1 MAGCRYRGLR
11 PVPMASGDRPGGCD
25 VRTGKSMTHRI
36 DKGSPSL
43 YAADIE
49 GLLQDFRAILAGG
62 RLTQGQFLDRFER
75 AFSEYVGV
83 AHAVGMS
90 SGTAPLEVALR
101 YFGVEGGEVIVPTNT
116 FAATAN
122 AVILAGGTPV
132 FADLDP
138 STLCSGLGEVDGLLT
153 GRTRAVIAV
162 HLAGLIVPG
171 IDDISAWC
179 RANSLFLLEDAA
191 HAHGSRIGDRAAGA
205 LADAA
210 SFSFYPSKVMTS
222 GEGGMLTTNDP
233 ELAAFARS
241 FRSHG
246 QAADS
251 RSIVRLGSNYR
262 LPELSAALGLS
273 QLRKLDEIIARRAR
287 LADRY
292 RQRLGSRKDI
302 RLIATPENQ
311 VHSHYKLPVVL
322 PPGMRRDRM
331 TAALSAQGIATGSI
345 YWPPCHLEP
354 YFAGQSGEIRAHCP
368 VAEEILSRTLTLP
381 LHTGMSL
388 EEVDLVCESLV
399 RALD

>member
-1 MAGCRYRGLR
+1 
-11 PVPMASGDRPGGCD
+11 
-25 VRTGKSMTHRI
+25 MTHRI

-43 YAADIE
+43 SDADIE
-49 GLLQDFRAILAGG
+49 GLLEDFRAILRGG
-62 RLTQGQFLDRFER
+62 RLTQGQYLDRFER
-75 AFSEYVGV
+75 EFSEYVGV

-138 STLCSGLGEVDGLLT
+138 STLCSGPGEIEGLLT
-153 GRTRAVIAV
+153 GRTRGVIAV
-162 HLAGLIVPG
+162 HVAGLIVPG
-171 IDDISAWC
+171 IENISSWC
-179 RANSLFLLEDAA
+179 HANSLFLLEDAA
-191 HAHGSRIGDRAAGA
+191 HAHGSRVGDRRAGA

-222 GEGGMLTTNDP
+222 GEGGMLTTDAP
-233 ELAAFARS
+233 GLAAFARS

-246 QAADS
+246 QAAQS

-292 RQRLGSRKDI
+292 RQRLGSRGDA
-302 RLIATPENQ
+302 RLIATPASQ
-311 VHSHYKLPVVL
+311 VHSHYKFPLVL
-322 PPGMRRDRM
+322 PPGMGRDSM
-331 TAALSAQGIATGSI
+331 AAALAAQGIATGSI

-354 YFAGQSGEIRAHCP
+354 YFAGQSGEIRACCP
-368 VAEEILSRTLTLP
+368 VAEEVLSRTLTLP

-388 EEVDLVCESLV
+388 EDVDAVCESLV
-399 RALD
+399 RAFN